1 MLALFTQTISSF
13 RGVMSVNF
21 FIKPLPQYLGRH
33 TTYNTIRRTRLSDD
47 GTSSHHRAMPDGKC
61 SFDIPFVPIVVF
73 DNSADLKVHV
83 ENHIVVN
90 RYNLNYAISQ
100 YRHAIL
106 NSSQVHWIVN
116 AIEKHYTIADKQEIK
131 RHKYNVH
138 NRQYRA
144 KTSIKQGVC
153 PQCGGQL
160 VLRQGRYGSFYG
172 CSNYPKCKFT
182 LNK

>member
-1 MLALFTQTISSF
+1 MCFA
-13 RGVMSVNF
+13 GCG
-21 FIKPLPQYLGRH
+21 PCGRPH
-33 TTYNTIRRTRLSDD
+33 PERQKMKSGESHDAVVWGGHDATRL
-47 GTSSHHRAMPDGKC
+47 
-61 SFDIPFVPIVVF
+61 
-73 DNSADLKVHV
+73 
-83 ENHIVVN
+83 HIVVN

-106 NSSQVHWIVN
+106 NSSQVNWIVN
-116 AIEKHYTIADKQEIK
+116 AIEKHYTIASKQEIK

-160 VLRQGRYGSFYG
+160 VLRHGRYGSFYG
-172 CSNYPKCKFT
+172 CDNYPKCKFT
-182 LNK
+182 LNKWDEILTLLRISVISNHLKLRS